1 MTPIPYVK
9 RCSWDHLLITW
20 APRSNAVLYYCA
32 KVLYFFIF
40 LEIVLAVPDKGQLC
54 SFIVKG
60 ETERCRKSDFWRGSI
75 WGDRKERGFNI
86 TKLYNLFYTALLR
99 LHSNHSI
106 LKIATSNYD
115 FNAILHLCKK
125 CVKQSIPYHK
135 RAWILPTCEKGFFQK
150 YEMWDFI
157 ADARLRFLCGS
168 HTLFTKFASTFFNKN
183 NFKIGFHSTIHTF
196 KNYFIIVFSI
206 FNFQISIFSNK

>member
-60 ETERCRKSDFWRGSI
+60 ETERCRKSDFWRGFI
-75 WGDRKERGFNI
+75 WGERKERGLNI
-86 TKLYNLFYTALLR
+86 TKLYNLFCTPLLR
-99 LHSNHSI
+99 LHSNHDHKPQFLYWRSQLQI
-106 LKIATSNYD
+106 TTSMQ
-115 FNAILHLCKK
+115 FRI
-125 CVKQSIPYHK
+125 CVKMCETKYSLSYKSMNPAYL
-135 RAWILPTCEKGFFQK
+135 REGILSKVWNVRFYCRCASAFSMWVSYTIYGIRKYFFQQK
-150 YEMWDFI
+150 
-157 ADARLRFLCGS
+157 
-168 HTLFTKFASTFFNKN
+168 
-183 NFKIGFHSTIHTF
+183 
-196 KNYFIIVFSI
+196 
-206 FNFQISIFSNK
+206 